1 MKTNSTAIKGF
12 KAVDFMREVR
22 DKISMDIKDMNFE
35 EILKYMEARRL
46 KNTSTYN
53 SDSYSRVM
61 ESTVVSEAT
70 TTTYTKVVNDLKPE
84 NNSI

>member
-35 EILKYMEARRL
+35 EIQKYMEARRL
-46 KNTSTYN
+46 RLSSTYN
-53 SDSYSRVM
+53 SKSYSEVM
-61 ESTVVSEAT
+61 ESAVVSEPT
-70 TTTYTKVVNDLKPE
+70 TTTYTKVDNDLNP
-84 NNSI
+84 

>member
-35 EILKYMEARRL
+35 EIQKYMEARRL
-46 KNTSTYN
+46 RLSSTYN
-53 SDSYSRVM
+53 SESYSELM
-61 ESTVVSEAT
+61 KSAVVSEPT
-70 TTTYTKVVNDLKPE
+70 STTYTKDDNDLNP
-84 NNSI
+84 

>member
-35 EILKYMEARRL
+35 EIQKYMEARRL
-46 KNTSTYN
+46 RLSSSMAHPAKAGLHG
-53 SDSYSRVM
+53 
-61 ESTVVSEAT
+61 E
-70 TTTYTKVVNDLKPE
+70 
-84 NNSI
+84 I